1 MFRCYKS
8 TQTSSGKPVM
18 VTVSTQTV
26 DENLPSCAAEASES
40 ELISDGDSECDILD
54 DDPED
59 LDYVMSDDSDQ
70 SMDEA
75 ASATATDNPQM
86 DQDRRIYFI
95 FWPCLVQLLVSWCSC
110 PSCGSRR
117 VAWTRQ
123 ELGTMLKLSLRCVDC
138 GHCNPWNS
146 QPYFGRVA
154 AGNILL
160 SAGILFAG
168 ATPTKVLRVLMHMGT
183 AVFSLRTFFRHQQK
197 VLHGAV
203 MQLWRERQMWML
215 SALQTED
222 HEIVCGGDGRADSPG
237 HCAKY
242 GTYTMMELRKK
253 AVIDIQTVQSNEV
266 GGSYHME
273 GEGLARSLQR
283 IKNFVAVDTLIT
295 DRHVSIKKYLREKHP
310 DIEHLFDIWHVA
322 KGLKKKLQAAAQL
335 KGCNALKGWVA
346 SIVNHL
352 YWSVVSSPPHDREL
366 VLDKFQSVVYH
377 IQNQH
382 QGFPGRFTRCLHGPL
397 QGQELQKA
405 WLQPCTKAAME
416 MERIVCNPRL
426 LKDICQL
433 SSSYQ
438 TSTIEAFHSLLNHFA
453 PKMIS
458 FSFNGM
464 ECR

>member
-1 MFRCYKS
+1 
-8 TQTSSGKPVM
+8 
-18 VTVSTQTV
+18 
-26 DENLPSCAAEASES
+26 
-40 ELISDGDSECDILD
+40 
-54 DDPED
+54 
-59 LDYVMSDDSDQ
+59 
-70 SMDEA
+70 
-75 ASATATDNPQM
+75 
-86 DQDRRIYFI
+86 
-95 FWPCLVQLLVSWCSC
+95 
-110 PSCGSRR
+110 
-117 VAWTRQ
+117 
-123 ELGTMLKLSLRCVDC
+123 
-138 GHCNPWNS
+138 
-146 QPYFGRVA
+146 
-154 AGNILL
+154 
-160 SAGILFAG
+160 
-168 ATPTKVLRVLMHMGT
+168 
-183 AVFSLRTFFRHQQK
+183 
-197 VLHGAV
+197 
-203 MQLWRERQMWML
+203 ML

-295 DRHVSIKKYLREKHP
+295 DRHVSIKKYLREQVTFYYN
-310 DIEHLFDIWHVA
+310 ETRLTCMLFIS
-322 KGLKKKLQAAAQL
+322 GLKKKLQAAAQL

-352 YWSVVSSPPHDREL
+352 YWSVVSSPPHEREL

-405 WLQPCTKAAME
+405 WLQPSAME

-464 ECR
+464 ECRTTLAALHFNQNAHRAQSVTEDGAPVYGLHYPKMKSFIMSDEGLVVRNVTAWCEYTLKVFGNTLSESCDGPGYTWHCLEFSAEPSPAPDSKHSHPL